1 MTECANCNCT
11 VAIVTWLSFHDQ
23 VTERRRR
30 SWINIQRIL
39 TVHLGMAAS
48 NLASDWVRGS
58 CPGYAENSVYTRWGQ
73 LFVLRCPN
81 NSQELSK
88 RRVAFRIF
96 GCTESA
102 DIQLVLVARCKISL
116 YRVRSV
122 VEIPPVCPSA
132 HFAKAL
138 LIVSVGQSL
147 FKYYTTVLVWALC
160 NVK

>member
-1 MTECANCNCT
+1 MTKCTNCNCT
-11 VAIVTWLSFHDQ
+11 VAIVTCLSFSFHDQ

-58 CPGYAENSVYTRWGQ
+58 CPGYAQNSVYTRWGQ

-102 DIQLVLVARCKISL
+102 DIQLLLVARCKISL
-116 YRVRSV
+116 HRVRSV

-132 HFAKAL
+132 HFRKSSVNSL
-138 LIVSVGQSL
+138 VSVDQSL
-147 FKYYTTVLVWALC
+147 FKY
-160 NVK
+160 